1 MAGVSPGWCAS
12 IGGDIPNAPAVLA
25 EDSCG
30 EKEKAVEV
38 KVRQL
43 EGELKLERKVRR

>member
-1 MAGVSPGWCAS
+1 MLQWALRELC
-12 IGGDIPNAPAVLA
+12 GGSGAQETV
-25 EDSCG
+25 
-30 EKEKAVEV
+30 KV